1 MKKLFVIFTFLA
13 GMCACMAIEDN
24 EEVVPSIDRDWF
36 SVSVEKAS
44 QPDTKI
50 YMNENYKIRWNK
62 DDLVSVFNKSS
73 FNRKYRFTGEDGASS
88 GTIEK
93 VGNVFHTGETI
104 SYVYAVYPYSASN
117 SIGEDDEILTFSFP
131 EEQYYLENSFGKV
144 ANLMVSVSDGDNEN
158 LFFKNAG
165 GYLRLKLYG
174 TGVTV
179 SSIVLTGNNSEPL
192 SGEARVTATPEGT
205 PSVQMSQSASQSV
218 TLLCDPAVTLG
229 TDADYYTAFYFVIP
243 PTTFEKGFSI
253 TVSGEGGSFVKHSSK
268 TLDIPRNT
276 IVSMVPLEVS
286 FD

>member
-1 MKKLFVIFTFLA
+1 MKKIFAFFSFLA
-13 GMCACMAIEDN
+13 GMCACTAIEDN
-24 EEVVPSIDRDWF
+24 EEVVPSVDRDWF
-36 SVSVEKAS
+36 SVSIEKAS

-50 YMNENYKIRWNK
+50 YLNENYKIRWNK
-62 DDLVSVFNKSS
+62 DDRLSVFNKSS
-73 FNRKYRFTGEDGASS
+73 YNRQYRFTGEDGASS
-88 GTIEK
+88 GIIEK
-93 VGNVFHTGETI
+93 EGTVFNTGEPI
-104 SYVYAVYPYSASN
+104 SQVYAVYPYSASN
-117 SIGEDDEILTFSFP
+117 NIGDDDEILTLSFP
-131 EEQYYLENSFGKV
+131 GEQIYLEYSFGKV

-174 TGVTV
+174 TGVSV

-192 SGEARVTATPEGT
+192 SGEARVTATPDGT

-218 TLLCDPAVTLG
+218 TLICDPAVTLG
-229 TDADYYTAFYFVIP
+229 TDADHYTAFYFVIP

-286 FD
+286 FN